1 VYYNLVLS
9 HVNFHIYILVLE
21 NIPVQSVIFIYTC
34 LYLKFKFRTMY
45 YMLLHLYFET
55 ADFVLE
61 LPTYFSSNGIIRSAE
76 L

>member
-1 VYYNLVLS
+1 
-9 HVNFHIYILVLE
+9 
-21 NIPVQSVIFIYTC
+21 
-34 LYLKFKFRTMY
+34 MY

-76 L
+76 LWQDCLENYIILMCQTFS